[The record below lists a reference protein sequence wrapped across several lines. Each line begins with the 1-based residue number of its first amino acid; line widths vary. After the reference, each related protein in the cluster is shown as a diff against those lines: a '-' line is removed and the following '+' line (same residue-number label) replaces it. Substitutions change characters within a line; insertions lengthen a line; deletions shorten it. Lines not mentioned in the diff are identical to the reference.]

1 MKILE
6 GTLSNVPPNGGRK
19 HPHQDF
25 IQIDTTNILFICG
38 GAFDG
43 LEKIIQRRVG
53 KKTVGFGSEINPV
66 ATTDDVGTVFEA
78 VTPHDLQ
85 KFGLIPELIGRLAQT
100 VTLKG
105 LDENMLVDILKTPK
119 NALTKQYSAL
129 IAMDGVKLEFTD
141 EALHAIAK
149 RAIELKTG
157 ARGLRSVIEG
167 IMMNVMYDIPSL
179 KNVDKCMITE
189 ESVTKKK
196 KPQLVFKEEPAA
208 IS

>member
-1 MKILE
+1 
-6 GTLSNVPPNGGRK
+6 
-19 HPHQDF
+19 
-25 IQIDTTNILFICG
+25 
-38 GAFDG
+38 
-43 LEKIIQRRVG
+43 
-53 KKTVGFGSEINPV
+53 
-66 ATTDDVGTVFEA
+66 
-78 VTPHDLQ
+78 
-85 KFGLIPELIGRLAQT
+85 
-100 VTLKG
+100 
-105 LDENMLVDILKTPK
+105 
-119 NALTKQYSAL
+119 
-129 IAMDGVKLEFTD
+129 MDGVKLEFTD